1 MSEQEGHDQRSD
13 MKHSEPAQG
22 RIDGG
27 DPHDSDDEPM
37 VYETL
42 HDYATSARQTRDRL
56 IAKGA
61 DPDSVIFESELHNH
75 IPRREGESP
84 ADSSKR
90 YNETINAMRGRGV
103 VLLNDECTADVRA
116 SGFNTADGRFF
127 DLGPGSGVT
136 KGEFRQFS
144 QWFSKIA
151 KVGQTYEVPEKW
163 SRFEKSDEGK
173 FES

>member
-1 MSEQEGHDQRSD
+1 MSEQEVLDQRSD
-13 MKHSEPAQG
+13 MIHSEPG
-22 RIDGG
+22 HTDGG

-37 VYETL
+37 VYKTS
-42 HDYATSARQTRDRL
+42 HDYATSARQERECF

-61 DPDSVIFESELHNH
+61 NPDSVIFTSELHNH
-75 IPRREGESP
+75 IPRLEGESP
-84 ADSSKR
+84 ADSSRR

-103 VLLNDECTADVRA
+103 VILDDQCTADVRA
-116 SGFNTADGRFF
+116 SGFGTADGTFF

-151 KVGQTYEVPEKW
+151 KAEQTYEVPEKW
-163 SRFEKSDEGK
+163 LRFEKPDEGR